1 MEGFLSFFGYLLT
14 VGKNGF
20 IFWYGSYL
28 VLGIVMKSKY
38 DKQML
43 IRTKLA
49 LEKNFFKVLVASSKK
64 DAVEKVL
71 GLIPLDAK
79 VGVGG
84 SVTVRELGLIEALRE
99 RGNRVVHHWRF
110 DVPIEGWLPFMVE
123 AHNSDVYLC
132 SSNAVTE
139 DGKLVNVDS
148 TGNRVASMIFGPKRV
163 VVVVGWNKIVR
174 NVEAGLKRLKEVAG
188 PLNAKRHNIR
198 ELPCVKTGVCTDCDS
213 PKRICRA
220 ITILERAPNRVRKPK
235 ITVVLVAEKLG
246 F

>member
-1 MEGFLSFFGYLLT
+1 MKPVFGDRERLFR
-14 VGKNGF
+14 VKE
-20 IFWYGSYL
+20 
-28 VLGIVMKSKY
+28 
-38 DKQML
+38 
-43 IRTKLA
+43 A
-49 LEKNFFKVLVASSKK
+49 LEKNGFKVVVASSKV

-71 GLIPLDAK
+71 GLIPVDVK

-99 RGNRVVHHWRF
+99 RGNVVVDHWLP
-110 DVPIEGWLPFMVE
+110 DVLLEAKLPFMVE
-123 AHNSDVYLC
+123 AHNSDVFLC

-148 TGNRVASMIFGPKRV
+148 TGNRVASMIFGPGRV

-174 NVEAGLKRLKEVAG
+174 DVEAGLKRLKEVAG

-220 ITILERAPNRVRKPK
+220 ITILERAPNRVRKPNM
-235 ITVVLVAEKLG
+235 TVVLVAEELG

>member
-1 MEGFLSFFGYLLT
+1 
-14 VGKNGF
+14 
-20 IFWYGSYL
+20 
-28 VLGIVMKSKY
+28 MKSKY
-38 DKQML
+38 GDRNRL
-43 IRTKLA
+43 VRTKEA
-49 LEKNFFKVLVASSKK
+49 LERNGFRVLVASSKV

-71 GLIPLDAK
+71 GLIPVEAK

-99 RGNRVVHHWRF
+99 RGNRVVHHWLPDF
-110 DVPIEGWLPFMVE
+110 SIEGWLSFMVE

-148 TGNRVASMIFGPKRV
+148 TGNRVASMIFGPGRV

-174 NVEAGLKRLKEVAG
+174 DVESGLKRLKEVAG

-220 ITILERAPNRVRKPK
+220 ITILERAPNRVRKPNM
-235 ITVVLVAEKLG
+235 TVVLVTEELG
-246 F
+246 L

>member
-1 MEGFLSFFGYLLT
+1 
-14 VGKNGF
+14 
-20 IFWYGSYL
+20 
-28 VLGIVMKSKY
+28 MKSEY
-38 DKQML
+38 NDRRRL
-43 IRTKLA
+43 VRTREA
-49 LEKNFFKVLVASSKK
+49 LEKNGFKVVVASSKA

-71 GLIPLDAK
+71 RLIPMDAK
-79 VGVGG
+79 VGIGG

-99 RGNRVVHHWRF
+99 RGNRVVHHWLPG
-110 DVPIEGWLPFMVE
+110 VSVEGWLPYMVE

-148 TGNRVASMIFGPKRV
+148 SGNRVASMIFGPGRV

-174 NVEAGLKRLKEVAG
+174 DVEAGLKRLKEVAG

-213 PKRICRA
+213 PKRICRV
-220 ITILERAPNRVRKPK
+220 ITILERAPNRVRKPN
-235 ITVVLVAEKLG
+235 ITVVLVSEELG

>member
-1 MEGFLSFFGYLLT
+1 
-14 VGKNGF
+14 
-20 IFWYGSYL
+20 
-28 VLGIVMKSKY
+28 MKSKFG
-38 DKQML
+38 DRERL
-43 IRTKLA
+43 VRTKEA
-49 LEKNFFKVLVASSKK
+49 LEKNDFKVVVAFSKV

-71 GLIPLDAK
+71 GLIPVEAK

-99 RGNRVVHHWRF
+99 RGNRVVHHWMP
-110 DVPIEGWLPFMVE
+110 DVPIEGWLPYMEE
-123 AHNSDVYLC
+123 AHNSDVYVC

-139 DGKLVNVDS
+139 DGKLVNIDS
-148 TGNRVASMIFGPKRV
+148 TGNRVASMIFGPGRV

-174 NVEAGLKRLKEVAG
+174 DVEAGLKRLKEVAG
-188 PLNAKRHNIR
+188 PLNAKRHNIG

-220 ITILERAPNRVRKPK
+220 ITILERASNRVREPNM
-235 ITVVLVAEKLG
+235 TVVLVTEELG

>member
-1 MEGFLSFFGYLLT
+1 MRSRCEQKRIIRTKESLE
-14 VGKNGF
+14 KNGF
-20 IFWYGSYL
+20 RV
-28 VLGIVMKSKY
+28 VL
-38 DKQML
+38 
-43 IRTKLA
+43 
-49 LEKNFFKVLVASSKK
+49 ASSKK

-71 GLIPLDAK
+71 GLIPLGAK

-84 SVTVRELGLIEALRE
+84 SVTVRELGLIEALIE
-99 RGNRVVHHWRF
+99 RGNRVVHHWLPG
-110 DVPIEGWLPFMVE
+110 VSVEGWLPYMVE

-148 TGNRVASMIFGPKRV
+148 SGNRVASMIFGPGRV
-163 VVVVGWNKIVR
+163 VVVVGVNKIVR
-174 NVEAGLKRLKEVAG
+174 DVEAGLKRLREVAG

-198 ELPCVKTGVCTDCDS
+198 ELPCVKTGVCTDCNS
-213 PKRICRA
+213 PKRICRV
-220 ITILERAPNRVRKPK
+220 ITILERAPNRVRKPN